1 MKIKVGVIY
10 GGPTVEHEVSI
21 ISAVQAMESM
31 NSEKYD
37 IIPIYISKDRQWY
50 SGKMLMDIEVY
61 KDFESLKKFAK
72 KVNLINK
79 KGQFFL
85 QSMTGF
91 KKIFTDIDVVFPIV
105 HGNGAE
111 DGSLQGYLETVGVP
125 YVGSTVAAS
134 ALGQDK
140 IFMKQVMAS
149 SGFPIVP
156 YTWFFDSEY
165 TNEKDEIIKAIIKLG
180 LPVIV
185 KPATLGSSVG
195 ITVVKDEQSLDKAIM
210 EAIKYDTKIV
220 VEKVIENMIEVNCSV
235 MGNYKNQQI
244 SVLEEVASS
253 DDFLTYT
260 DKYVGNGKGTKSKG
274 MASASR
280 IIPARLDEAKTNEI
294 KDLSRELFKC
304 FNFGGVCRID
314 YLVDKKENKVYVNE
328 PNTIPGSLAFYLWEP
343 NGKKYNEL
351 LDELITIAIK
361 DYKEKTKKTHSFDS
375 NILSNFNGLKGS
387 KGLKGLKKKI

>member
-31 NSEKYD
+31 DNEKYD

-50 SGKMLMDIEVY
+50 SGKMLMDIDVY
-61 KDFESLKKFAK
+61 KDFESLKRFAK

-79 KGQFFL
+79 DGKFYL

-91 KKIFTDIDVVFPIV
+91 KKIVTDIDVVFPIV

-125 YVGSTVAAS
+125 YVGSNVAAS
-134 ALGQDK
+134 SLGQDK

-165 TNEKDEIIKAIIKLG
+165 ASEKDEITKAIIKLG

-195 ITVVKDEQSLDKAIM
+195 ITVVKEENLLDKAIM
-210 EAIKYDTKIV
+210 DAIQYDQKIV
-220 VEKVIENMIEVNCSV
+220 VEKVIENMVEVNASV
-235 MGNYKNQQI
+235 MGNYKNQQV
-244 SVLEEVASS
+244 SVLEEVAST
-253 DDFLTYT
+253 DDFLTYN

-274 MASASR
+274 MVSASR
-280 IIPARLDEAKTNEI
+280 IIPARLDEKMTNEI

-304 FNFGGVCRID
+304 FNFSGVCRID
-314 YLVDKKENKVYVNE
+314 YLIDKKENKVYVNE

-343 NGKKYNEL
+343 KGKKYNEL
-351 LDELITIAIK
+351 LDELITIAVK
-361 DYKEKTKKTHSFDS
+361 DYKEKTKKVHSFDT
-375 NILSNFNGLKGS
+375 NILNNFNGLKGS
-387 KGLKGLKKKI
+387 KGLKGLKRKV